1 MHECVICQH
10 TGTCTWQILMNE
22 THVCNITYRH
32 LSVLFCCIREFFVCL
47 HTFRKE
53 KEKEIIMA
61 IFIELFLLGVGL
73 SMDAFAVSVCKGL
86 GMRKLNKKQAV
97 IIGLY
102 FGGFQAL
109 MPLIGWL
116 LGSQFQKY
124 ITSIDHWIAFILLG
138 FIGGKMIIEAVREWN
153 EEEIVEVTDAPIDH
167 KNMLVLAVAT
177 SIDALA
183 VGITFAFL
191 NTPIIEAI
199 SIIGITTFVL
209 SIIGVIVGNF
219 FGSKYKSKAEFIGG
233 LILVLLGV
241 KILLEHLGILAF

>member
-1 MHECVICQH
+1 MAYV
-10 TGTCTWQILMNE
+10 G
-22 THVCNITYRH
+22 
-32 LSVLFCCIREFFVCL
+32 LFVYSD
-47 HTFRKE
+47 TFLIKRKGDF
-53 KEKEIIMA
+53 IMA
-61 IFIELFLLGVGL
+61 LFVELFLLGVGL
-73 SMDAFAVSVCKGL
+73 SMDAFAVCKGL
-86 GMRKLNKKQAV
+86 GMRKLDKKQAL

-116 LGSQFQKY
+116 LGSQFQQY

-138 FIGGKMIIEAVREWN
+138 FFGGKMMVEAVREWN
-153 EEEIVEVTDAPIDH
+153 EEETVEVMDAPIDH
-167 KNMLVLAVAT
+167 KNMFVLAVAT

-199 SIIGITTFVL
+199 TIIGITTMVL

-219 FGSKYKSKAEFIGG
+219 FGSRYKSKAEFIGG
-233 LILVLLGV
+233 LILVLLGL
-241 KILLEHLGILAF
+241 KILLEHLGILTF